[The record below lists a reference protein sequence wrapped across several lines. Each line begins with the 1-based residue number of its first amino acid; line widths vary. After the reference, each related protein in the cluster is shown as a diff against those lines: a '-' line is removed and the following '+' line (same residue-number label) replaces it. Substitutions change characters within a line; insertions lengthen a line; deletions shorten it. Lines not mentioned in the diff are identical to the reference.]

1 MEKSKKKEIISWI
14 KTIGITIG
22 IALIV
27 RGILFTPSLVQGE
40 SMMPTLENNER
51 VLVNKIGYNIQGLN
65 HFDIIVFHG
74 KEGYDLVKRVI
85 GLPGDTIE
93 YKNDVLYVNGKAVD
107 EPYLAEYK
115 EQVGK
120 GKLTPDFTLEQKT
133 GKEKVPEGQV
143 FVLGDNRQVSKDS
156 RMFGFVSEDQI
167 VGKGEVVFWPL
178 QQVRA
183 LH

>member
-1 MEKSKKKEIISWI
+1 MKKSRKQEIISWV
-14 KTIGITIG
+14 KTIGITLG
-22 IALIV
+22 IAFIV

-51 VLVNKIGYNIQGLN
+51 VLVNKIGYNIQGLDR
-65 HFDIIVFHG
+65 FDIIVFHG

-93 YKNDVLYVNGKAVD
+93 YKNDVLYINGKAVD
-107 EPYLAEYK
+107 EPYLADFK
-115 EQVGK
+115 QQVAK
-120 GKLTPDFTLEQKT
+120 GKLTPDFRLEQKT
-133 GKEKVPEGQV
+133 GKTEVPEGQV

-167 VGKGEVVFWPL
+167 VGKGEAVFWPL
-178 QQVRA
+178 QQVRT
-183 LH
+183 LQ

>member
-1 MEKSKKKEIISWI
+1 MEKNKKKEIISWI
-14 KTIGITIG
+14 KTIGITLG
-22 IALIV
+22 IAFIV

-51 VLVNKIGYNIQGLN
+51 VLVNKVGFHIQGLN
-65 HFDIIVFHG
+65 RFDIIIFHG
-74 KEGYDLVKRVI
+74 NEGYDLVKRVI

-93 YKNDVLYVNGKAVD
+93 YKDDTLYVNGKAVD
-107 EPYLAEYK
+107 EPYLADYK
-115 EQVGK
+115 AAASK

-133 GKEKVPEGQV
+133 GKTKVPEGKA

-167 VGKGEVVFWPL
+167 VGKGEAVFWPL
-178 QQVRA
+178 QQARA